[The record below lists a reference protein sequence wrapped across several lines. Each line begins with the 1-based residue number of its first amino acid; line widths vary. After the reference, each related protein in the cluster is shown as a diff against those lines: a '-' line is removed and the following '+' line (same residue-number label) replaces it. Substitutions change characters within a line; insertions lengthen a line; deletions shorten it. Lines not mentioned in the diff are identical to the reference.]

1 MFILFFFRQIE
12 RMALRVFGLN
22 IVKTN
27 RNLLQNACKSSAPV
41 TGYMAAAPFATEVTV
56 QAAPAAIQKQRVSK
70 AMRAYLKRANE
81 HDEFMKT
88 QHLEFQIG
96 KRHLANM
103 MGADVETFTQEDI
116 DEAISYLFPSGLY
129 DQKGRPAMK
138 SPEVVFPARKAAE
151 FDETGRPF
159 HSMFYTG
166 KPNFFQLLHD
176 IVDETNKLADLEER
190 MLRRGNKPDDNQ
202 KLGIAGFQLLPKDQL
217 ELLLVESIADIEYS
231 NFTKSMER
239 LIASPYAYKSKEFIE
254 RYLKPLMDQS
264 KQLEVP
270 KPRIDE
276 EGRQYITTYECL
288 RKTARADVTVRL
300 PGTGKISING
310 KDISY
315 FEDEN
320 CKEQL
325 LFPLQF
331 SELLGKVDV
340 EANVEG
346 GGPSGQAG
354 AIRWGIAM
362 SLRSFVDQEMIESMR
377 LAGLL
382 TRDYRRRERKK
393 FGQEGARRKYTWKK
407 R

>member
-1 MFILFFFRQIE
+1 MS
-12 RMALRVFGLN
+12 LRVLGLN
-22 IVKTN
+22 LIKTN
-27 RNLLQNACKSSAPV
+27 RNLLQTAVKNNGAPNAHAVAMAP
-41 TGYMAAAPFATEVTV
+41 YATQVTV
-56 QAAPAAIQKQRVSK
+56 QATPAAVQKQKVSK
-70 AMRAYLKRANE
+70 AMKAYLERANE

-103 MGADVETFTQEDI
+103 MGADAETFTQQDI
-116 DEAISYLFPSGLY
+116 DEAINYLFPSGLF
-129 DQKGRPAMK
+129 DKRARPSMR
-138 SPEVVFPARKAAE
+138 SPEEVFPARKAAE

-166 KPNFFQLLHD
+166 KPNYFQLLHD
-176 IVDETNKLADLEER
+176 IVTETNKLNDLEER
-190 MLRRGNKPDDNQ
+190 MLRRGNKPDENQ
-202 KLGIAGFQLLPKDQL
+202 KLEMAGSQLLRKEQL
-217 ELLLVESIADIEYS
+217 ERVLVEHIADIEYQ
-231 NFTKSMER
+231 NFTSAMER
-239 LIASPYAYKSKEFIE
+239 LIISPYAYKSKAFIE
-254 RYLKPLMDQS
+254 RFLKPLIDQS

-270 KPRIDE
+270 KPKIDE
-276 EGRQYITTYECL
+276 QGRQYVTTYECL

-300 PGTGKISING
+300 PGTGKITING
-310 KDISY
+310 QDISY
-315 FEDEN
+315 FSLEE
-320 CKEQL
+320 CREQL
-325 LFPLQF
+325 LFPL
-331 SELLGKVDV
+331 SYSKMLGKVDV

-362 SLRSFVDQEMIESMR
+362 SLRSFVDQEMIETMR

>member
-1 MFILFFFRQIE
+1 
-12 RMALRVFGLN
+12 MALRVFGLN
-22 IVKTN
+22 LVKTN
-27 RNLLQNACKSSAPV
+27 RNLLQNACKPTAMPAGQAV
-41 TGYMAAAPFATEVTV
+41 AAASYATEVTV
-56 QAAPAAIQKQRVSK
+56 HATPAAIQKQKVSK
-70 AMRAYLKRANE
+70 AMKAYLTRATE

-103 MGADVETFTQEDI
+103 MGADAETFTQEDI
-116 DEAISYLFPSGLY
+116 NEAISYLFPSGLY
-129 DQKGRPAMK
+129 DPKARPAMK
-138 SPEVVFPARKAAE
+138 TPEEVFPARKAAE

-166 KPNFFQLLHD
+166 KPNFFQLLHE
-176 IVDETNKLADLEER
+176 VVEETNKLYELEER
-190 MLRRGNKPDDNQ
+190 MLRRGIKPDENQ
-202 KLGIAGFQLLPKDQL
+202 KLEIAGFQVLPKDQL
-217 ELLLVESIADIEYS
+217 ERLLVESIADIEFTNFS
-231 NFTKSMER
+231 NTMDR
-239 LIASPYAYKSKEFIE
+239 LIASPYSYKSKAFIE

-264 KQLEVP
+264 KQLEIP
-270 KPRIDE
+270 KPKIDE
-276 EGRQYITTYECL
+276 QGRQYITTYECL
-288 RKTARADVTVRL
+288 RKTARADVTVRM
-300 PGTGKISING
+300 PGTGKITING
-310 KDISY
+310 QDISY

-320 CKEQL
+320 SREQL
-325 LFPLQF
+325 LFPLNY

-346 GGPSGQAG
+346 GGPSGQSG

-362 SLRSFVDQEMIESMR
+362 CLRSFVDQEMIESMR
-377 LAGLL
+377 LVGLL

>member
-1 MFILFFFRQIE
+1 
-12 RMALRVFGLN
+12 MALRVFGLN
-22 IVKTN
+22 IVKNN

-41 TGYMAAAPFATEVTV
+41 SFYMAAAPFATDVTV
-56 QAAPAAIQKQRVSK
+56 QAAPAAVQKQRVSK
-70 AMRAYLKRANE
+70 AMRAYLKRATE

-103 MGADVETFTQEDI
+103 MGADAETFTQEDI

-129 DQKGRPAMK
+129 DQKARPAMK
-138 SPEVVFPARKAAE
+138 SPEVSFSPARL
-151 FDETGRPF
+151 RN
-159 HSMFYTG
+159 SMRRADIS
-166 KPNFFQLLHD
+166 QHVLLPANLTSFNCF
-176 IVDETNKLADLEER
+176 IE
-190 MLRRGNKPDDNQ
+190 
-202 KLGIAGFQLLPKDQL
+202 IAGFQLLPKDQL

-231 NFTKSMER
+231 NFSNSMDR
-239 LIASPYAYKSKEFIE
+239 LIASPYAYKSKAFIE

-320 CKEQL
+320 CKEQV
-325 LFPLQF
+325 
-331 SELLGKVDV
+331 SEV
-340 EANVEG
+340 
-346 GGPSGQAG
+346 
-354 AIRWGIAM
+354 M
-362 SLRSFVDQEMIESMR
+362 CSLSFC
-377 LAGLL
+377 
-382 TRDYRRRERKK
+382 
-393 FGQEGARRKYTWKK
+393 
-407 R
+407 

>member
-1 MFILFFFRQIE
+1 
-12 RMALRVFGLN
+12 MALRVFGLN
-22 IVKTN
+22 IVKTK
-27 RNLLQNACKSSAPV
+27 RNLLQNACKFSAPV
-41 TGYMAAAPFATEVTV
+41 AGYMAAAPFATEVTV
-56 QAAPAAIQKQRVSK
+56 QAAPAAVQKQRVSK

-103 MGADVETFTQEDI
+103 MGADAETFTQEDI

-129 DQKGRPAMK
+129 DQKARPAMK

-176 IVDETNKLADLEER
+176 IVEETNKLADLEER

-231 NFTKSMER
+231 NFTKSMDR
-239 LIASPYAYKSKEFIE
+239 LIASPYAYKSKAFIE

>member
-1 MFILFFFRQIE
+1 MS
-12 RMALRVFGLN
+12 LRVFGLN
-22 IVKTN
+22 LLKNN
-27 RNLLQNACKSSAPV
+27 RSLLQNALRNNGAPGAQV
-41 TGYMAAAPFATEVTV
+41 LAVAPYTTQVTV
-56 QAAPAAIQKQRVSK
+56 QATPAAVQKQKVSK
-70 AMRAYLKRANE
+70 AMKAYLERANE

-88 QHLEFQIG
+88 QDLEFQIG

-103 MGADVETFTQEDI
+103 MGADAETFTQEDI
-116 DEAISYLFPSGLY
+116 NEAIAYLFPSGLF
-129 DQKGRPAMK
+129 DKRARPAMRT
-138 SPEVVFPARKAAE
+138 PEEVFPARKAAE

-176 IVDETNKLADLEER
+176 IVKETNYLYDLEER
-190 MLRRGNKPDDNQ
+190 MLRRGNKPDENQ
-202 KLGIAGFQLLPKDQL
+202 KLETAGFQLLSKDQL
-217 ELLLVESIADIEYS
+217 ERVLVEHIVDIEYQS
-231 NFTKSMER
+231 FTNAMER
-239 LIASPYAYKSKEFIE
+239 LMSSPYSYKSKAFIE
-254 RYLKPLMDQS
+254 RFLKPLIDQS

-270 KPRIDE
+270 KPKIDE
-276 EGRQYITTYECL
+276 QGRQYITTYECL

-300 PGTGKISING
+300 PGTGKITING
-310 KDISY
+310 QDITY
-315 FEDEN
+315 FSMDE
-320 CKEQL
+320 CREQL
-325 LFPLQF
+325 LFPLSY
-331 SELLGKVDV
+331 SEMLGKVDV

>member
-1 MFILFFFRQIE
+1 
-12 RMALRVFGLN
+12 MAVRVFGVNLIKN
-22 IVKTN
+22 N
-27 RNLLQNACKSSAPV
+27 RNLLQNVCKSPATTMGHTAV
-41 TGYMAAAPFATEVTV
+41 AQLATEVTV
-56 QAAPAAIQKQRVSK
+56 QASPAAVQKQKVSK

-103 MGADVETFTQEDI
+103 MGADAETFTQEDI
-116 DEAISYLFPSGLY
+116 NEAIAYLFPSGLY
-129 DQKGRPAMK
+129 DPKARPAMK
-138 SPEVVFPARKAAE
+138 SPEEVFPARKAAE

-176 IVDETNKLADLEER
+176 IVEETRKLADLEER
-190 MLRRGNKPDDNQ
+190 MLRRGNKPDENQ
-202 KLGIAGFQLLPKDQL
+202 KLETSGFQLLPKDQL
-217 ELLLVESIADIEYS
+217 EIVLVESIADIEYS
-231 NFTKSMER
+231 NFTNSMER
-239 LIASPYAYKSKEFIE
+239 LIASPYSYKSKAFIE
-254 RYLKPLMDQS
+254 RFLKPLLDQS

-270 KPRIDE
+270 KPKIDE
-276 EGRQYITTYECL
+276 EGRQFITTYECL
-288 RKTARADVTVRL
+288 RKTARADVTIRL

-320 CKEQL
+320 CREQL

-331 SELLGKVDV
+331 SEMLGKVDV

>member
-1 MFILFFFRQIE
+1 MS
-12 RMALRVFGLN
+12 LRVLSLN
-22 IVKTN
+22 LLKNN
-27 RNLLQNACKSSAPV
+27 RNFLQNAVRNSKGPGAQALAVAP
-41 TGYMAAAPFATEVTV
+41 YATQVTV
-56 QAAPAAIQKQRVSK
+56 QATPAAVQKQKVSK
-70 AMRAYLKRANE
+70 AMKAYLERAKE
-81 HDEFMKT
+81 HDDFMKT
-88 QHLEFQIG
+88 QDLEFQIG

-103 MGADVETFTQEDI
+103 MGADAETFTQEDI
-116 DEAISYLFPSGLY
+116 DEAIAYLFPSGLF
-129 DQKGRPAMK
+129 DKRARPAMR
-138 SPEVVFPARKAAE
+138 SPEEVFPARKAAE

-176 IVDETNKLADLEER
+176 IVEETNKLYDLEER
-190 MLRRGNKPDDNQ
+190 MLRRGNKPDENQ
-202 KLGIAGFQLLPKDQL
+202 KLETAGFQLLPKDQL
-217 ELLLVESIADIEYS
+217 ERVLVEHIADIEYQ
-231 NFTKSMER
+231 NFTNAMDR
-239 LIASPYAYKSKEFIE
+239 LISLPYSYKSKAFIE
-254 RYLKPLMDQS
+254 RYLKPLIDQS

-270 KPRIDE
+270 KPKIDE
-276 EGRQYITTYECL
+276 QGRQYITTYECL

-300 PGTGKISING
+300 PGTGKITING
-310 KDISY
+310 QDISY
-315 FEDEN
+315 FSSEE

-325 LFPLQF
+325 LFPLNY
-331 SELLGKVDV
+331 SEMLGKVDV

-393 FGQEGARRKYTWKK
+393 YGQEGARRKYTWKK

>member
-1 MFILFFFRQIE
+1 
-12 RMALRVFGLN
+12 MALRVFGLN
-22 IVKTN
+22 IVKNN

-41 TGYMAAAPFATEVTV
+41 SCYMAAAPFATDVTV
-56 QAAPAAIQKQRVSK
+56 QAAPAAVQKQRVSK
-70 AMRAYLKRANE
+70 AMRAYLKRATE

-103 MGADVETFTQEDI
+103 MGADPETFTQEDI

-129 DQKGRPAMK
+129 DQKARPAMK

-176 IVDETNKLADLEER
+176 IVEETNKLADLEER
-190 MLRRGNKPDDNQ
+190 MLRRGNKPDENQ
-202 KLGIAGFQLLPKDQL
+202 KLEIAGFQLLPKDQL

-231 NFTKSMER
+231 NFSNSMDR
-239 LIASPYAYKSKEFIE
+239 LIASPYAYKSKAFIE

>member
-1 MFILFFFRQIE
+1 MS
-12 RMALRVFGLN
+12 LRVLGLN
-22 IVKTN
+22 LIKTN
-27 RNLLQNACKSSAPV
+27 RNLLQTAVKNNGASNAHAVAMAP
-41 TGYMAAAPFATEVTV
+41 YATQVTV
-56 QAAPAAIQKQRVSK
+56 QATPAAVQKQKVSK
-70 AMRAYLKRANE
+70 AMKAYLERANE

-103 MGADVETFTQEDI
+103 MGADAETFTQEDI
-116 DEAISYLFPSGLY
+116 DEAITYLFPSGLF
-129 DQKGRPAMK
+129 DKSARPSMR
-138 SPEVVFPARKAAE
+138 SPEEVFPARKAAE

-166 KPNFFQLLHD
+166 KPNYFQLLHD
-176 IVDETNKLADLEER
+176 IVTETNKLHDLEER
-190 MLRRGNKPDDNQ
+190 MLRRGNKPDENQ
-202 KLGIAGFQLLPKDQL
+202 KLEIAGFQLLPKEQL
-217 ELLLVESIADIEYS
+217 ERVLVEHIADIEYQ
-231 NFTKSMER
+231 NFTSAMER
-239 LIASPYAYKSKEFIE
+239 LILSPYAYKSKAFIE
-254 RYLKPLMDQS
+254 RFLKPLIDQS

-270 KPRIDE
+270 KPKIDE
-276 EGRQYITTYECL
+276 QGRQYVTTYECL

-300 PGTGKISING
+300 PGTGKITING
-310 KDISY
+310 QDISY
-315 FEDEN
+315 FSLEE
-320 CKEQL
+320 CREQL
-325 LFPLQF
+325 LFPL
-331 SELLGKVDV
+331 SYSNMLGKVDV

-362 SLRSFVDQEMIESMR
+362 SLRSFVDQEMIETMR

>member
-1 MFILFFFRQIE
+1 
-12 RMALRVFGLN
+12 MALRVFGLN
-22 IVKTN
+22 LVKTN
-27 RNLLQNACKSSAPV
+27 RNVLQNICKTSATPTQQTV
-41 TGYMAAAPFATEVTV
+41 APYATEVTV
-56 QAAPAAIQKQRVSK
+56 QAAPAAVQKQKVSK
-70 AMRAYLKRANE
+70 AMKAYLKRANE

-103 MGADVETFTQEDI
+103 MGADPETFTQEDI
-116 DEAISYLFPSGLY
+116 DEAIEYLFPSGLF
-129 DQKGRPAMK
+129 DKKARPAMK
-138 SPEVVFPARKAAE
+138 SPDEVFPARKAAE

-176 IVDETNKLADLEER
+176 IVQETNKVHELEER
-190 MLRRGNKPDDNQ
+190 LLRLGNTPDENQ
-202 KLGIAGFQLLPKDQL
+202 KLDTTGFQLMPKDQL

-231 NFTKSMER
+231 NFVNSMER
-239 LIASPYAYKSKEFIE
+239 LIALPYAYKSKEFIE
-254 RYLKPLMDQS
+254 RFLKPLMDQS
-264 KQLEVP
+264 KQLEIP

-276 EGRQYITTYECL
+276 QGRQYITTYECL

-310 KDISY
+310 QDIFY
-315 FEDEN
+315 FPEEK
-320 CKEQL
+320 CREQL

-331 SELLGKVDV
+331 SEMLGKVDV

-346 GGPSGQAG
+346 GGPSGQSG

-382 TRDYRRRERKK
+382 TRDYRIRERKK

>member
-1 MFILFFFRQIE
+1 
-12 RMALRVFGLN
+12 MALRVFGLN
-22 IVKTN
+22 LIKTN
-27 RNLLQNACKSSAPV
+27 RNLLQNAAKINGVNSVQAVAGAS
-41 TGYMAAAPFATEVTV
+41 YATQVTV
-56 QAAPAAIQKQRVSK
+56 EATPAAVQKQKVSK
-70 AMRAYLKRANE
+70 AMKAYLKRASE

-88 QHLEFQIG
+88 QHLDFQIG

-103 MGADVETFTQEDI
+103 MGADAETFTQEDI
-116 DEAISYLFPSGLY
+116 DQAIAYLFPSGLY
-129 DQKGRPAMK
+129 DKRARPAMR
-138 SPEVVFPARKAAE
+138 SPDEVFPARKAAE

-176 IVDETNKLADLEER
+176 IVAETNNLNDLEER

-202 KLGIAGFQLLPKDQL
+202 RLETAGFQLLPKEQL
-217 ELLLVESIADIEYS
+217 ERLLVEQIADIEYQ
-231 NFTKSMER
+231 NFCSSMDR
-239 LIASPYAYKSKEFIE
+239 LIASPYAYKSKAFIE
-254 RYLKPLMDQS
+254 RFLKPLMDQS

-270 KPRIDE
+270 KPKIDE
-276 EGRQYITTYECL
+276 QGRQFVTTYECL

-300 PGTGKISING
+300 PGTGKITING
-310 KDISY
+310 QDISY
-315 FEDEN
+315 FSMEQS
-320 CKEQL
+320 KEQL
-325 LFPLQF
+325 LFPLNF
-331 SELLGKVDV
+331 SDMLGKVDV

>member
-1 MFILFFFRQIE
+1 
-12 RMALRVFGLN
+12 MALRVFGLN
-22 IVKTN
+22 LVKTN
-27 RNLLQNACKSSAPV
+27 RSVLQNVCKTGATPTQQTVAP
-41 TGYMAAAPFATEVTV
+41 YATEVTV
-56 QAAPAAIQKQRVSK
+56 QASPAAVQKQKVSK
-70 AMRAYLKRANE
+70 AMKAYLKRANE

-103 MGADVETFTQEDI
+103 MGADPETFTQQDI
-116 DEAISYLFPSGLY
+116 DEAIEYLFPSGLF
-129 DQKGRPAMK
+129 DKKARPAMK
-138 SPEVVFPARKAAE
+138 SPDEVFPARKAAE

-166 KPNFFQLLHD
+166 NPNFFQLLHD
-176 IVDETNKLADLEER
+176 IVQETNKIHELEER
-190 MLRRGNKPDDNQ
+190 LLRRGNTPDENQ
-202 KLGIAGFQLLPKDQL
+202 KLDTTGFQLMPKDQL

-231 NFTKSMER
+231 NFVNSMER
-239 LIASPYAYKSKEFIE
+239 LIALPYAYKSKEFIE
-254 RYLKPLMDQS
+254 RFLKPLMDQS
-264 KQLEVP
+264 KQLEIP

-276 EGRQYITTYECL
+276 QGRQYITTYECL
-288 RKTARADVTVRL
+288 RKTARADVTVRM

-310 KDISY
+310 QDIFY
-315 FEDEN
+315 FPEEK
-320 CKEQL
+320 CREQL

-331 SELLGKVDV
+331 SQMLGKVDI

-346 GGPSGQAG
+346 GGPSGQSG

-382 TRDYRRRERKK
+382 TRDYRIRERKK

>member
-1 MFILFFFRQIE
+1 
-12 RMALRVFGLN
+12 MALRVFGLN
-22 IVKTN
+22 IVKNN
-27 RNLLQNACKSSAPV
+27 RNLLQNACKSRAPMPC
-41 TGYMAAAPFATEVTV
+41 YMAAAPFATDVTV
-56 QAAPAAIQKQRVSK
+56 QAAPAAVQKQRVSK
-70 AMRAYLKRANE
+70 AMRAYLKRATE

-103 MGADVETFTQEDI
+103 MGADAETFTQEDI

-129 DQKGRPAMK
+129 DQKARPAMK

-176 IVDETNKLADLEER
+176 IVEETNKLADLEER
-190 MLRRGNKPDDNQ
+190 MLRRGNKPDENQ
-202 KLGIAGFQLLPKDQL
+202 KLEIAGFQLLPKDQL

-231 NFTKSMER
+231 NFTNSMDR
-239 LIASPYAYKSKEFIE
+239 LIASPYAYKSKAFIE
-254 RYLKPLMDQS
+254 RYMKPLMDQS

-320 CKEQL
+320 CREQL

>member
-1 MFILFFFRQIE
+1 
-12 RMALRVFGLN
+12 MALRVFGLN

-27 RNLLQNACKSSAPV
+27 RNLLQNACRSSAPA
-41 TGYMAAAPFATEVTV
+41 TGYMAAAPFATEVTI
-56 QAAPAAIQKQRVSK
+56 QAAPAAVQKQKVSK
-70 AMRAYLKRANE
+70 AMRSYLKRANE

-103 MGADVETFTQEDI
+103 MGADAETFTQEDI

-129 DQKGRPAMK
+129 DPKARPAMK

-176 IVDETNKLADLEER
+176 IVAETNKLADLEER
-190 MLRRGNKPDDNQ
+190 LLRRGNKPDENQ
-202 KLGIAGFQLLPKDQL
+202 KLEIAGFQLLPKDQL

-231 NFTKSMER
+231 NFTNSMER
-239 LIASPYAYKSKEFIE
+239 LIASPYAYKSKAFIE
-254 RYLKPLMDQS
+254 RFLKPLMDQS

-270 KPRIDE
+270 KPKIDE

>member
-1 MFILFFFRQIE
+1 
-12 RMALRVFGLN
+12 MALRVFGLN

-27 RNLLQNACKSSAPV
+27 RNLLHNGFKSPAIP
-41 TGYMAAAPFATEVTV
+41 TGHMVAAASYATEVTV
-56 QAAPAAIQKQRVSK
+56 QAAPAAVQKQKVSK

-103 MGADVETFTQEDI
+103 MGADAETFTQEDV

-129 DQKGRPAMK
+129 DPKARPAMK
-138 SPEVVFPARKAAE
+138 SPDVVFPARKAAE

-159 HSMFYTG
+159 HSLFYTG

-176 IVDETNKLADLEER
+176 IVEETNKLADLEER
-190 MLRRGNKPDDNQ
+190 MLRRGNKPDENQ
-202 KLGIAGFQLLPKDQL
+202 KLEIAGFQLMPKDQL

-231 NFTKSMER
+231 NFCSSMDR
-239 LIASPYAYKSKEFIE
+239 LIASPYAYKSKAFIE
-254 RYLKPLMDQS
+254 RFLKPLMDQS

-270 KPRIDE
+270 KPKIDG

-320 CKEQL
+320 CREQL

>member
-1 MFILFFFRQIE
+1 
-12 RMALRVFGLN
+12 MALRVFGLN

-27 RNLLQNACKSSAPV
+27 RTLLQNACKSTAPP
-41 TGYMAAAPFATEVTV
+41 TGYMAVAPFATEVTI
-56 QAAPAAIQKQRVSK
+56 QAAPAAVQKQKVSK

-103 MGADVETFTQEDI
+103 MGADAETFTQQDI

-129 DQKGRPAMK
+129 DQKARPAMK
-138 SPEVVFPARKAAE
+138 SPDVVFPARKAAE
-151 FDETGRPF
+151 FDETGRPY

-166 KPNFFQLLHD
+166 KPNFFQLLHN
-176 IVDETNKLADLEER
+176 IVEETNKLADLEER
-190 MLRRGNKPDDNQ
+190 LLRRGNKPDDNQ
-202 KLGIAGFQLLPKDQL
+202 KLEMAGFQLLPKDQL
-217 ELLLVESIADIEYS
+217 EILLVESIADIEYS

-239 LIASPYAYKSKEFIE
+239 LIASPYAYKSKAFIE
-254 RYLKPLMDQS
+254 RFLKPLMDQS

-270 KPRIDE
+270 KPKIDE

-320 CKEQL
+320 CKEQ
-325 LFPLQF
+325 
-331 SELLGKVDV
+331 
-340 EANVEG
+340 
-346 GGPSGQAG
+346 
-354 AIRWGIAM
+354 
-362 SLRSFVDQEMIESMR
+362 
-377 LAGLL
+377 
-382 TRDYRRRERKK
+382 
-393 FGQEGARRKYTWKK
+393 
-407 R
+407 

>member
-1 MFILFFFRQIE
+1 
-12 RMALRVFGLN
+12 MALRVFGLN

-27 RNLLQNACKSSAPV
+27 RNLLQNACKFSAPV
-41 TGYMAAAPFATEVTV
+41 AGYVAAALFATEVTV
-56 QAAPAAIQKQRVSK
+56 QAAPAAVQKQRVSK

-103 MGADVETFTQEDI
+103 MGADAETFTQEDI

-129 DQKGRPAMK
+129 DQKARPAMK

-176 IVDETNKLADLEER
+176 IVEETNKLADLEER
-190 MLRRGNKPDDNQ
+190 MLRRGNKPDENQ

-231 NFTKSMER
+231 NFTKSMDR
-239 LIASPYAYKSKEFIE
+239 LIASPYAYKSKAFIE

>member
-1 MFILFFFRQIE
+1 
-12 RMALRVFGLN
+12 MALRVFGLN

>member
-1 MFILFFFRQIE
+1 
-12 RMALRVFGLN
+12 MALRVFGLN

-27 RNLLQNACKSSAPV
+27 RTLLQNACKSTAPP
-41 TGYMAAAPFATEVTV
+41 TGYMAVAPFATEVTI
-56 QAAPAAIQKQRVSK
+56 QAAPAAVQKQKVSK

-103 MGADVETFTQEDI
+103 MGADAETFTQQDI

-129 DQKGRPAMK
+129 DQKARPAMK
-138 SPEVVFPARKAAE
+138 SPDVVFPARKAAE
-151 FDETGRPF
+151 FDETGRPY

-166 KPNFFQLLHD
+166 KPNFFQLLHN
-176 IVDETNKLADLEER
+176 IVEETNKLADLEER
-190 MLRRGNKPDDNQ
+190 LLRRGNKPDENQ
-202 KLGIAGFQLLPKDQL
+202 KLEMAGFQLLPKDQL
-217 ELLLVESIADIEYS
+217 EILLVESIADIEYS

-239 LIASPYAYKSKEFIE
+239 LIASPYAYKSKAFIE
-254 RYLKPLMDQS
+254 RFLKPLMDQS

-270 KPRIDE
+270 KPKIDE
-276 EGRQYITTYECL
+276 QGRQYITTYECL

>member
-1 MFILFFFRQIE
+1 
-12 RMALRVFGLN
+12 MALRVFGLN

-27 RNLLQNACKSSAPV
+27 RTLLQNACKSTAPP
-41 TGYMAAAPFATEVTV
+41 TGYMAVAPFATEVTI
-56 QAAPAAIQKQRVSK
+56 QAAPAAVQKQKVSK

-103 MGADVETFTQEDI
+103 MGADAETFTQQDI

-129 DQKGRPAMK
+129 DQKARPAMK
-138 SPEVVFPARKAAE
+138 SPDVVFPARKAAE
-151 FDETGRPF
+151 FDETGRPY

-166 KPNFFQLLHD
+166 KPNFFQLLHN
-176 IVDETNKLADLEER
+176 IVEETNKLADLEER
-190 MLRRGNKPDDNQ
+190 LLRRGNKPDDNQ
-202 KLGIAGFQLLPKDQL
+202 KLEMAGFQLLPKDQL
-217 ELLLVESIADIEYS
+217 EILLVESIADIEYS

-239 LIASPYAYKSKEFIE
+239 LIASPYAYKSKAFIE
-254 RYLKPLMDQS
+254 RFLKPLMDQS

-270 KPRIDE
+270 KPKIDE

>member
-1 MFILFFFRQIE
+1 
-12 RMALRVFGLN
+12 MALRVLGLN
-22 IVKTN
+22 LIKN
-27 RNLLQNACKSSAPV
+27 NINLLQNACRINATSTTQAP
-41 TGYMAAAPFATEVTV
+41 YCNQVTV
-56 QAAPAAIQKQRVSK
+56 HAAPAAVQKQKVSK
-70 AMRAYLKRANE
+70 AMKAYLERAREN
-81 HDEFMKT
+81 DEFMKT
-88 QHLEFQIG
+88 QDLDFQIG

-103 MGADVETFTQEDI
+103 MGADPETFTQQDI
-116 DEAISYLFPSGLY
+116 DDAISYLFPSGLF
-129 DQKGRPAMK
+129 DKRARPAMK
-138 SPEVVFPARKAAE
+138 SPDEVFPARKAAE

-176 IVDETNKLADLEER
+176 IVEETNKLYDLEER
-190 MLRRGNKPDDNQ
+190 MLRRGNKPDENQ
-202 KLGIAGFQLLPKDQL
+202 KIEMAGFQMLPKDQL
-217 ELLLVESIADIEYS
+217 EVKLVETIADIEYS
-231 NFTKSMER
+231 NFVSSMER
-239 LIASPYAYKSKEFIE
+239 LIASPFSYKSKNFIE
-254 RYLKPLMDQS
+254 RYLKPLIDQS

-270 KPRIDE
+270 KPKIDE
-276 EGRQYITTYECL
+276 QGRQYITTYECL
-288 RKTARADVTVRL
+288 RKTARADVTVRM
-300 PGTGKISING
+300 PGTGKINING

-315 FEDEN
+315 FDVEQ
-320 CKEQL
+320 CREQL

-331 SELLGKVDV
+331 SGLLGKVDV
-340 EANVEG
+340 EANVAG
-346 GGPSGQAG
+346 GGSSGQSG